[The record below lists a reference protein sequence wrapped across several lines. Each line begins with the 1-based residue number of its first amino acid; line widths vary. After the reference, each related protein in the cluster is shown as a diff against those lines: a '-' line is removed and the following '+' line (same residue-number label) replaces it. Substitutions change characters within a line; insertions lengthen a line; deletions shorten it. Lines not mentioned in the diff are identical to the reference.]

1 MNEDSQATNAALA
14 WWHATLDG
22 AVVQRGP
29 DGQARLTVQ
38 LPAGYTVQLAEQAPC
53 STGDTLCVPAGQWE
67 RVRLWQ
73 GPALLRDSHVAA
85 GEVFLIAG
93 QSNSANWGEE
103 RLQCSDARVRAFDG
117 RAWHAA
123 HDPLP
128 GTQDQ
133 STGGSPWPMC
143 GALLAQ
149 ALNCAVGFASC
160 GFGGTSIRAWQAGPL
175 QQTLVERARALSGL
189 RGVLWHQGEAD
200 ADVGMTSAEYA
211 ALHAALRHALAQ
223 HLGRAVPW
231 WVARATFV
239 PGREAHTLA
248 GVRQAQE
255 SMAAKGEVYAGPDTD
270 LLLGP
275 MRHSVDGIH
284 FSGAGLR
291 AHGRA
296 WSDMILAKLDVRGA

>member
-1 MNEDSQATNAALA
+1 MYEDSQATNAALA

-22 AVVQRGP
+22 AVLQRGP

-53 STGDTLCVPAGQWE
+53 GTGDTLCVPASQWE

-175 QQTLVERARALSGL
+175 QQTLVERAHALSGL
-189 RGVLWHQGEAD
+189 RGVL
-200 ADVGMTSAEYA
+200 
-211 ALHAALRHALAQ
+211 
-223 HLGRAVPW
+223 W

-255 SMAAKGEVYAGPDTD
+255 SMATTGEVYAGPDTD

-296 WSDMILAKLDVRGA
+296 WSDMILAKLVVRGA